1 MKITHTSGRAEDF
14 ASHESEATA
23 SIYTDGSYLQNN
35 PHWHAEDSAWKAE
48 HIARILE
55 RNGVEPAT
63 VCEIGCG
70 AGDILAQLSR
80 RLSPGTRLVG
90 YEISP
95 DAYAICSPKA
105 QGNLQYRLGDALADA
120 ERFDLVMAIDVFEH
134 VEDYFDFLRKL
145 RGKGTYKLFHIPLE
159 LSAWMVARGRP
170 LLHQRRAVG
179 HIHHF
184 SKETA
189 LATLEDTGYRIV
201 DHCYTSGRTELPSL
215 GWKSRLLKGPRKAL
229 YRLDADVAARM
240 LGGYSLLVL
249 AE

>member
-1 MKITHTSGRAEDF
+1 MT
-14 ASHESEATA
+14 
-23 SIYTDGSYLQNN
+23 SIYTDGSYLRNN

-55 RNGVEPAT
+55 RNDVAPAT

-70 AGDILAQLSR
+70 AGDILTHLSK
-80 RLSPGTRLVG
+80 RLSPSTRFVG

-105 QGNLQYRLGDALADA
+105 EGNLQFHFGNLLEAS

-145 RGKGTYKLFHIPLE
+145 RGKGTHTLFHIPLE

-170 LLHQRRAVG
+170 LLHQRHSVG

-201 DHCYTSGRTELPSL
+201 DHCCTSWGTELSSI
-215 GWKSRLLKGPRKAL
+215 GWKSRLLKWPRKAL
-229 YRLDADVAARM
+229 YRADPDLAARM